1 MSKLTGCTVVFAS
14 SNSKRHRSDGGFT
27 LLEVLIAFAILAVA
41 LTALIQAFSQ
51 GIHGSRVAE
60 ERAIAIMLARSKL
73 AEVGKSIPLE
83 ESEHAD
89 KFKDGFGW
97 RLIIVALDSSEV
109 GLGDNTA
116 VQLFN
121 VAVTVERDDVDLV
134 ELRSLRLG
142 ASP

>member
-14 SNSKRHRSDGGFT
+14 SNSKRHRCDGGFT

-97 RLIIVALDSSEV
+97 RLSIAALDSSEV

-116 VQLFN
+116 VQLFK

>member
-1 MSKLTGCTVVFAS
+1 V
-14 SNSKRHRSDGGFT
+14 RWR
-27 LLEVLIAFAILAVA
+27 
-41 LTALIQAFSQ
+41 
-51 GIHGSRVAE
+51 
-60 ERAIAIMLARSKL
+60 
-73 AEVGKSIPLE
+73 EVGKSIPLE

-97 RLIIVALDSSEV
+97 RLIIAALDSSEV